1 MDCYD
6 HTQIKETSM
15 YKYIVIC
22 ACALAFLC
30 LFACTPPAQTGT
42 APKAEATEKLSDD
55 QIIAWVNNSP
65 VPKKQMDEMI
75 AQFPPYLKAQL
86 SGAEGIKNMADNII
100 GMELVHQTAVKEG
113 FEGRQDIKDQIE
125 LMRRQVIASK
135 YLEEAMAKLQSEPD
149 EAAMRKFYDATPQ
162 LAEKDFEEV
171 KGQIAQHLARQNQQE
186 QYKKIVDGLKATA
199 EVRYNDAVLD
209 SYASAAP
216 AAPATMIPGALT
228 APKVEAEKET
238 SAPE

>member
-1 MDCYD
+1 
-6 HTQIKETSM
+6 
-15 YKYIVIC
+15 
-22 ACALAFLC
+22 
-30 LFACTPPAQTGT
+30 
-42 APKAEATEKLSDD
+42 
-55 QIIAWVNNSP
+55 
-65 VPKKQMDEMI
+65 
-75 AQFPPYLKAQL
+75 
-86 SGAEGIKNMADNII
+86 
-100 GMELVHQTAVKEG
+100 
-113 FEGRQDIKDQIE
+113 
-125 LMRRQVIASK
+125 
-135 YLEEAMAKLQSEPD
+135 MAKLQSEPD

-209 SYASAAP
+209 TYASAAP
-216 AAPATMIPGALT
+216 AAPATMLPGALT